1 MQTSAT
7 VQIQEDRKASE
18 RRLRAELK
26 EQVNTSIIP
35 VPIYLVPVLRCWLL
49 VAGMQTSATT
59 PIQAAAAKRLKAEL
73 KQQHAH
79 FRQEMQQQQVSVLVS
94 SVYLRRL

>member
-1 MQTSAT
+1 
-7 VQIQEDRKASE
+7 
-18 RRLRAELK
+18 
-26 EQVNTSIIP
+26 
-35 VPIYLVPVLRCWLL
+35 
-49 VAGMQTSATT
+49 MQTSATT

>member
-49 VAGMQTSATT
+49 
-59 PIQAAAAKRLKAEL
+59 
-73 KQQHAH
+73 
-79 FRQEMQQQQVSVLVS
+79 LVCKLLPQPQS
-94 SVYLRRL
+94 RRLLQSA